1 TVYVG
6 SNTYTTN
13 SEGDVT
19 IKLSD
24 KGSYDIYSEKEGFVR
39 SEKKN
44 IRVKKDVEIIKPVNN
59 TLYIA
64 NIKVKDNLKR
74 TWIIGFIDIEVD
86 ATEDVKKVEFYING
100 ELKYIDNE
108 KPFIYRLNERSFFKK
123 TRIMVKS
130 YVSEKISF
138 KILRMFEKIR
148 ELSGKQENKM
158 YISIIKN
165 FLEKTNIQILKQGD
179 IDVKDVITVNIF
191 PHLYDKLCIM

>member
-1 TVYVG
+1 
-6 SNTYTTN
+6 
-13 SEGDVT
+13 
-19 IKLSD
+19 
-24 KGSYDIYSEKEGFVR
+24 
-39 SEKKN
+39 
-44 IRVKKDVEIIKPVNN
+44 
-59 TLYIA
+59 
-64 NIKVKDNLKR
+64 IKVKDNLKR

-108 KPFIYRLNERSFFKK
+108 QPFIYRLNERSFFKK

-130 YVSEKISF
+130 YVSEKIIF